1 MQSVTFR
8 TQLLMNGITLVLV
21 SLIVFVSTTFANSQ
35 QQDGAQATQDPSAAL
50 NQQASS
56 DFTTISYQG
65 HLTDADGETI
75 DDTLPMEFRLYADPK
90 DGDALWTE
98 ERTGTNAVPVKK
110 GLFKVMLGSV
120 EPLSMEVVSQELW
133 LGISVDGDSEMT
145 PREQV
150 GRVPSLLPG
159 GSVTSDKLNLQH
171 GTVCLA
177 ERVNIDVPGDYE
189 PTDIPGLS
197 LDFTLDKPAAVL
209 IWMEGMARFNAES
222 SASDDIQFI
231 SLVLDDDEGNAGN
244 IDGTNLWYG
253 LGSQSIVQVDS
264 GTHTLKAVASAKRS
278 RALTV
283 VEKQRIPYKYM
294 ASRTCINYLVLGE
307 Q

>member
-35 QQDGAQATQDPSAAL
+35 QQEVTQATQDPSVAL

-65 HLTDADGETI
+65 HLTDADGEPI
-75 DDTLPMEFRLYADPK
+75 DDTLPMEFRLYTDPK
-90 DGDALWTE
+90 GGDALWTE

-150 GRVPSLLPG
+150 GRVPIAD
-159 GSVTSDKLNLQH
+159 TLNQPVMTL
-171 GTVCLA
+171 LA
-177 ERVNIDVPGDYE
+177 EKTRSTADESRTTQEDLSGWNPMMGDSVDDPIEVTVETHGGPVFVHMTGTLSSE
-189 PTDIPGLS
+189 PDLLKFCAIRILEP
-197 LDFTLDKPAAVL
+197 
-209 IWMEGMARFNAES
+209 
-222 SASDDIQFI
+222 IQHI
-231 SLVLDDDEGNAGN
+231 HIAGN
-244 IDGTNLWYG
+244 RVVTRDFSCSGSYLFSDLPAGTYTFAAYG
-253 LGSQSIVQVDS
+253 YVG
-264 GTHTLKAVASAKRS
+264 GTADTLTWTGQRQIAVYEFVSPAG
-278 RALTV
+278 
-283 VEKQRIPYKYM
+283 Q
-294 ASRTCINYLVLGE
+294 
-307 Q
+307 